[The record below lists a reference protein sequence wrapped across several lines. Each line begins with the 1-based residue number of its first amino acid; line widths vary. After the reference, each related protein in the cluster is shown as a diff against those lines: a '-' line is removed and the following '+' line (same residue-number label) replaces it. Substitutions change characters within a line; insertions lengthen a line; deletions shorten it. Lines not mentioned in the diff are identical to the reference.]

1 MCPCSVPSRGLGSR
15 ALGERL
21 PAARPTRPRPP
32 GRAPDAAP
40 PIDTGARVPYFDPDM
55 TACFQSLGEERLDPF
70 VHASFM
76 LSCGLIVGGARRP
89 LPRLKT

>member
-21 PAARPTRPRPP
+21 PAARPTRSRPS
-32 GRAPDAAP
+32 GRAPDAAL

-55 TACFQSLGEERLDPF
+55 TACFQSLGEDHLDPF
-70 VHASFM
+70 VHAPFM
-76 LSCGLIVGGARRP
+76 LSCGLIVGRTRRP
-89 LPRLKT
+89 LLLLKT